1 MQRMQTQPATTTFRL
16 ITRLACL
23 GLLSL
28 LSACASTPPMAPLL
42 EMPDFD
48 PAVRDRI
55 VFRISTGAVS
65 DASNNAVLSKNAD
78 IRPGSSVVIDVPTDI
93 EFERRQT
100 DSDTEPGVF
109 RTSNYFNFAERAME
123 KQLLVGG
130 FVVKD
135 RSKFEAILRDLRD
148 VGFCKPYWW
157 SCFKVDPAIESLL
170 KDLEDKRERGEIS
183 NVDYAN
189 QVQDFRNRLQLGG
202 TSRKPGDTEL
212 VDTSEVIR
220 AASASEV
227 QADYLLQVND
237 FDTSGRRRESIN
249 ILANEE
255 FREFYDKY
263 DAVKAKFNSER
274 NTYFE
279 CEVAEA
285 SLNAKLIHVSSGNVV
300 WIGSHRVT
308 ELDHAE
314 NQANIDLEVTYER
327 RCTNCSDLRDQV
339 MSLNTDEAR
348 TLRHGQTTPVF
359 TPRYTTAVSNVRK
372 ISGSQCSI
380 DARTDLD
387 EVRPQLASRVA
398 EELIGTIRFTVSQ
411 GSE

>member
-1 MQRMQTQPATTTFRL
+1 
-16 ITRLACL
+16 
-23 GLLSL
+23 
-28 LSACASTPPMAPLL
+28 
-42 EMPDFD
+42 
-48 PAVRDRI
+48 
-55 VFRISTGAVS
+55 
-65 DASNNAVLSKNAD
+65 
-78 IRPGSSVVIDVPTDI
+78 
-93 EFERRQT
+93 
-100 DSDTEPGVF
+100 
-109 RTSNYFNFAERAME
+109 ME